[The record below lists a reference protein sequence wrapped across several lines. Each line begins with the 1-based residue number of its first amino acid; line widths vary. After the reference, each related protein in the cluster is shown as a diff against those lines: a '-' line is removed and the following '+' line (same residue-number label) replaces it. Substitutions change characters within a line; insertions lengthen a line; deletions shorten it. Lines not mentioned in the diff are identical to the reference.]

1 MASISGIVSKNL
13 DTTNY
18 NLSLKDTSKSNACFQ
33 TDTAFIAHESA
44 HLYQHQELIVAFVG
58 HPYWQENN
66 PTNKLAEPLI
76 RQKVI
81 DDYYE
86 NGSNVLNHIKGHF
99 ALAVINTANGNCL
112 LATDRIGA
120 HRLYWHQTATG
131 DLVFSSSLRHIK
143 ALCKSD
149 FKVSSNAI
157 YSYMY
162 FHMVPTPLSIY
173 ENIQKLPPAQ
183 TLSFD
188 EISVTLTPFWIP
200 NFVEED
206 SNNEQDLSEQLLV
219 TIEESVASALA
230 TENKSAAFL
239 SGGIDSSTVVGMMS
253 RLQTE
258 ATNSYCIGFDAEQY
272 DETPFARITAEHFG
286 AKLHEHSVTPDD
298 VVNIVPK
305 IAQTYEEPFG
315 NSSAVPSYYCAKF
328 ANNDGVKTML
338 AGDGGDEL
346 FAGNERYAAQDYYQ
360 YYLTLPAT
368 LRKHVFDPIFLN
380 LPSWLPLSS
389 KIKSYVSQA
398 NIPLPERLQV
408 YNFLHRHPPEEL
420 FTTDFL
426 KAVDTQL
433 PIELQKQQ
441 YQKPDNASPLHRM
454 LYLDWQFTLADNDL
468 RKVST
473 MCELAG
479 INVEYPLLSDELLEL
494 SVKVPPTLKLRD
506 RKLRYFFKKAMQG
519 FLNDKTLNK
528 SKHGFGLPFGVW
540 LSDYEPLNKLAYDSL
555 ESLKKRELFNP
566 EFITKAIHMHSNEH
580 AAYYGELIW
589 IMMMLELWLQKNID
603 EQNV

>member
-1 MASISGIVSKNL
+1 MASISGIVSKQL
-13 DTTNY
+13 DATSY
-18 NLSLKDTSKSNACFQ
+18 NLSLQDLSNENICLQ
-33 TDTAFIAHESA
+33 TNTAFIAQEA
-44 HLYQHQELIVAFVG
+44 GHLYQHQEIIIAVIG
-58 HPYWQENN
+58 NPYWQKDNIA
-66 PTNKLAEPLI
+66 NKLCQSSI
-76 RQKVI
+76 RQKIV
-81 DDYYE
+81 DDYHK
-86 NGSNVLNHIKGHF
+86 NGHKVLQHIKGHF
-99 ALAVINTANGNCL
+99 SLAIINTATGHSL
-112 LATDRIGA
+112 IATDRIGA
-120 HRLYWHQTATG
+120 HRLYWHQTASG

-143 ALCKSD
+143 SLCKSN
-149 FKVSSNAI
+149 FEIATNAI

-188 EISVTLTPFWIP
+188 SSSTVLTPYWVP
-200 NFVEED
+200 SFVEE
-206 SNNEQDLSEQLLV
+206 SNNNEQALSEQLLT
-219 TIEESVASALA
+219 TIEKSVSSALE
-230 TENKSAAFL
+230 TEDKCAAFL

-253 RLQTE
+253 KLQAET
-258 ATNSYCIGFDAEQY
+258 TDSYCIGFDAEEY
-272 DETPFARITAEHFG
+272 DEKPFARITAEHFG
-286 AKLHEHSVTPDD
+286 AKLNEHNVTPDD

-328 ANNDGVKTML
+328 AADDGVKAML

-346 FAGNERYAAQDYYQ
+346 FAGNERYATQDYYQ
-360 YYLTLPAT
+360 YYLAIPKL
-368 LRKHVFDPIFLN
+368 LRSYVFDPIFLN
-380 LPSWLPLSS
+380 LPSWIPLSS

-398 NIPLPERLQV
+398 NIALPERLQV

-420 FTTDFL
+420 FTIHFL
-426 KAVDTQL
+426 KTVDTQL
-433 PIELQKQQ
+433 PLTLQKRQ
-441 YQKPDNASPLHRM
+441 YQKPDDASTLHRM

-479 INVEYPLLSDELLEL
+479 IKVEYPLLSDELLEL
-494 SVKVPPTLKLRD
+494 STKIPPSLKLKD
-506 RKLRYFFKKAMQG
+506 GKLRYFFKKAMQG
-519 FLNDKTLNK
+519 FLSDKTLNK

-555 ESLKKRELFNP
+555 ESLKNRELFNP

-603 EQNV
+603 KPHA